1 MKTINTNKAPEA
13 LGPYS
18 HAMVVNNLVF
28 TSGQIPLDTE
38 GNIVSSDVKE
48 QTKQVL
54 ENLSVVLEEA
64 GSDLNSVVK
73 ATIFISD
80 MNEFQQINEV
90 YGSYFNEHQPARSCV
105 EVSRLP
111 KDVKVE
117 VELVGK
123 VKGI

>member
-1 MKTINTNKAPEA
+1 MKTINTNKAPKA
-13 LGPYS
+13 LGAYS

-117 VELVGK
+117 IELVGK

>member
-1 MKTINTNKAPEA
+1 MKTINTNKAPQA

-117 VELVGK
+117 IELVGK

>member
-1 MKTINTNKAPEA
+1 MCGVSPGGGQH
-13 LGPYS
+13 GPYS

-117 VELVGK
+117 IELVGK